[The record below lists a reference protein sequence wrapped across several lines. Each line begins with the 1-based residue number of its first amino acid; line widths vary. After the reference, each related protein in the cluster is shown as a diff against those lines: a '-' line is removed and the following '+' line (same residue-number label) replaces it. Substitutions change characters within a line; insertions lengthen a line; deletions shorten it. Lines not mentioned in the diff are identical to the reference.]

1 VHRLTD
7 DVVAGGVPL
16 AEALAE
22 VLAALR
28 GRVLLAHF
36 ARIEVGFI
44 ERACAQVLGA
54 PFPAQVVDTLDLQRR
69 LTAGAFGQEPAPG
82 SLRLWTA
89 RERYRLPIYRAHE
102 PLIDALSCAE
112 LYLAQV
118 AEMRG
123 EGDLTLKQVLA

>member
-1 VHRLTD
+1 MW
-7 DVVAGGVPL
+7 
-16 AEALAE
+16 
-22 VLAALR
+22 
-28 GRVLLAHF
+28 
-36 ARIEVGFI
+36 
-44 ERACAQVLGA
+44 GA

-112 LYLAQV
+112 RYLAQV

-123 EGDLTLKQVLA
+123 EGGLTLKQVLA